1 MSSSNFLQLTNM
13 LLVRLKEPEI
23 TSSEFASVRGTS
35 AAAKQ
40 CIKASVD
47 EIYARN
53 HEWPFM
59 YQTGSQ
65 TATVGVEEYS
75 FPTSVSPTNGVDW
88 KSFRLQVSGALGINT
103 TPLELIPH
111 DKWAKDY
118 RPADEDTSTSG
129 LGIPRKVFKS
139 HGTGSHGGFG
149 ISPSPNAAYV
159 ILYDYFVTETSLSL
173 YSDSVT
179 IPDRFDF
186 VILNGALKNFYMF
199 KENTEQAAFWAGEF
213 DKTLNFMKLNL
224 NPRRD
229 DVYDTRVNFG
239 GWHGR

>member
-1 MSSSNFLQLTNM
+1 M

-23 TSSEFASVRGTS
+23 TSSEFASIRGTS

-40 CIKASVD
+40 CIKAAVD
-47 EIYARN
+47 EIYARS

-65 TATVGVEEYS
+65 TAVVGTEEYA

-88 KSFRLQVSGALGINT
+88 KSFRLQESGPLGIGT
-103 TPLELIPH
+103 TPLELISH
-111 DKWAKDY
+111 DRWARDF
-118 RPADEDTSTSG
+118 RPADEDASTDG
-129 LGIPRKVFKS
+129 LRPPQYVFKS
-139 HGTGSHGGFG
+139 HGTGVNGGFG
-149 ISPSPNAAYV
+149 ISPSPNATYT

-186 VILNGALKNFYMF
+186 VIINGALKNFYMF
-199 KENTEQAAFWAGEF
+199 KENTEQATFWAGEF
-213 DKTLNFMKLNL
+213 DKTLNYMKHSL
-224 NPRRD
+224 NPRKD
-229 DVYDTRVNFG
+229 DVIDTRVNFG
-239 GWHGR
+239 GRYGR